1 MADVSMR
8 DCSGALFLSRF
19 FRDKKKRE
27 RKARP
32 VVFTEGH
39 ALILSFIVL
48 ELSKKKI
55 NHYTL
60 KIQNGTKRRRRFS
73 RIRL

>member
-1 MADVSMR
+1 MK

-32 VVFTEGH
+32 EVFTEGH

-48 ELSKKKI
+48 ELSEKFKPLYIKNPKWYKTKKTI
-55 NHYTL
+55 
-60 KIQNGTKRRRRFS
+60 
-73 RIRL
+73 